1 MVFGCVQYSELI
13 TNNFLEVIYQ
23 YTQYFKSVLLL
34 PNTPLSEI
42 FGYKLHSS
50 SKIYEIAMLYIN

>member
-13 TNNFLEVIYQ
+13 TNNFLEVVYR

-42 FGYKLHSS
+42 FG
-50 SKIYEIAMLYIN
+50 